1 MTIIPASQLSRA
13 DMRRLGN
20 NLVQTI
26 RRDRR
31 RRQDPSVRDFERF
44 ESTDSQPARGAQ

>member
-31 RRQDPSVRDFERF
+31 QSIHSNSQHSQRHQPIQP
-44 ESTDSQPARGAQ
+44 QPARGAQ